1 MMKRMSMVIS
11 RPEPHMIQKSE
22 GSQSRNIV
30 TKPVVSKKTNRSM
43 LMEPMV
49 SRVHMAKPGCSACGK
64 KKGL

>member
-11 RPEPHMIQKSE
+11 RPEPHMLHPSHTQA
-22 GSQSRNIV
+22 RDIV

-49 SRVHMAKPGCSACGK
+49 PRVHMAKPGCSACGK